1 MGISI
6 LHGGIQYPPYQAI
19 QLYMERVLVNFHVSY
34 SSNRCL
40 IYMLL
45 CGASTYRILR
55 AFSFD
60 INIYE
65 TMSSDVMMRDTGK
78 LYNVSGMSF
87 NVMMRDT
94 GKLYNVSGM
103 SFKKVLSEVLD
114 RFYILTIQQ
123 A

>member
-55 AFSFD
+55 D
-60 INIYE
+60 
-65 TMSSDVMMRDTGK
+65 
-78 LYNVSGMSF
+78 
-87 NVMMRDT
+87 VMMRDT